1 MLMAWLCYLSAA
13 QTTLKTRR
21 LINLA
26 STKTPNQREN
36 VCIDFCQQLGK
47 TKMDKREGGGKAIN
61 VDDEQMWRIK
71 LFQFNT

>member
-13 QTTLKTRR
+13 QTTLNTRR

-26 STKTPNQREN
+26 ATKTLNQREN
-36 VCIDFCQQLGK
+36 VCIEFCQQLGK
-47 TKMDKREGGGKAIN
+47 TKMDKRQKKKKSNNG
-61 VDDEQMWRIK
+61 DDEQMWRIK

>member
-47 TKMDKREGGGKAIN
+47 TKMDKREGGGR
-61 VDDEQMWRIK
+61 Q
-71 LFQFNT
+71 